1 MSKTLTRDI
10 RVILRQFE
18 IAGELTSTAE
28 IMQSKEVMIRQ
39 GVKLITCVFEKTRY
53 YVLIDGHA
61 DDDKSYILEQIQTI
75 DSEVVGHVVK
85 NPLDTS
91 HTTYGMPFKGKDAYV
106 FKVTTPK
113 RRLDHELAIRYPK
126 LSRSTLQK
134 YIKAGHVKVDGVV
147 VTRPKQEVLETDDI
161 AMIPPEYSDFS
172 EQDLPIVYIDD
183 NVIVINK
190 PSGMLTHSKGVMNDE
205 FTVADFFRRYTTFGL
220 ETSRPGIVHRLDRDT
235 SGVIIGARHD
245 EAADMLKKQF
255 AARQVKK
262 EYIAVT
268 EGVPE
273 VLTAMIDLP
282 IGRNPSAPSTFRVD
296 PSGKSAV
303 TIYELLATK
312 ENEAL
317 VKLWP
322 KTGRT
327 HQLRVHMQYLHTPIL
342 GDRIYGNIKTDR
354 MFLHAHTLE
363 IFIPPARHEFF
374 VAPLPIEFFNKFPH
388 YVQKTV
394 L

>member
-18 IAGELTSTAE
+18 IAGELTSKAE
-28 IMQSKEVMIRQ
+28 ITQSKENELRQ
-39 GVKLITCVFEKTRY
+39 GVNLITFVFDKTRY
-53 YVLIDGHA
+53 YILIDGNA
-61 DDDKSYILEQIQTI
+61 DDDKNYILEQIQTM

-91 HTTYGMPFKGKDAYV
+91 QTTYGMPFKGKDAYL

-113 RRLDHELAIRYPK
+113 RRLDHELAARYPK

-134 YIKAGHVKVDGVV
+134 YIKAGHVKVDGKV
-147 VTRPKQEVLETDDI
+147 VTRPKQDVLETDDI
-161 AMIPPEYSDFS
+161 AMIPPEYTDFS
-172 EQDLPIVYIDD
+172 EQDLPIIYIDD
-183 NVIVINK
+183 NVIVVNK
-190 PSGMLTHSKGVMNDE
+190 PAGILTHSKGVMNDE

-255 AARQVKK
+255 ADRKAKK
-262 EYIAVT
+262 EYMAVT
-268 EGVPE
+268 EGIPKAP
-273 VLTAMIDLP
+273 TAVIDLP

-303 TIYELLATK
+303 TTYEVVATN

-327 HQLRVHMQYLHTPIL
+327 HQLRVHMQYLNAPIK
-342 GDRIYGNIKTDR
+342 GDRVYGKKKADR
-354 MFLHAHTLE
+354 LFLHAHSLE
-363 IFIPPARHEFF
+363 ITIPAAKRETFIASVPKEFTD
-374 VAPLPIEFFNKFPH
+374 IFPH
-388 YVQKTV
+388 YF
-394 L
+394 

>member
-10 RVILRQFE
+10 RVLLRQFE
-18 IAGELTSTAE
+18 LAGELTSKAE
-28 IMQSKEVMIRQ
+28 ISLSKETELRQ
-39 GVKLITCVFEKTRY
+39 GVNLITFVFEKTRY
-53 YVLIDGHA
+53 YLLVDGNA
-61 DDDKSYILEQIQTI
+61 NDDKTYILEQIQTM
-75 DSEVVGHVVK
+75 DSEVIGHVVK
-85 NPLDTS
+85 NPLDNTQ
-91 HTTYGMPFKGKDAYV
+91 TTYGMPFKGKDAYL

-113 RRLDHELAIRYPK
+113 RRLDHELATRYPK

-147 VTRPKQEVLETDDI
+147 ITRPKQDVLETDDI
-161 AMIPPEYSDFS
+161 AMVPPEFTDFS
-172 EQDLPIVYIDD
+172 TSELPIIYIDD

-190 PSGMLTHSKGVMNDE
+190 PTGVLTHSKGVLNDE

-255 AARQVKK
+255 ADRKAKK
-262 EYIAVT
+262 EYLAVT
-268 EGVPE
+268 EGIPKE
-273 VLTAMIDLP
+273 VSAVIDLP

-303 TIYELLATK
+303 TTYEIVATNK
-312 ENEAL
+312 TQAL

-327 HQLRVHMQYLHTPIL
+327 HQLRVHMQYLNAPIA
-342 GDRIYGNIKTDR
+342 GDRVYGKKKSER
-354 MFLHAHTLE
+354 LFLHAHSLE
-363 IFIPPARHEFF
+363 ITIPASKRETFIAPVPKEFTYG
-374 VAPLPIEFFNKFPH
+374 FPE
-388 YVQKTV
+388 YKNV
-394 L
+394 